1 MEHTRTQRDDAAVR
15 GQAPG
20 SPIKGPAAGESRAA
34 PVVGLMLTLALG
46 FHSVL
51 EVAAPAAPLPTRA
64 RPHAHNSEPGAHRP

>member
-1 MEHTRTQRDDAAVR
+1 MAQWNDAAVR

-20 SPIKGPAAGESRAA
+20 STIKGPAAEGRAA

-51 EVAAPAAPLPTRA
+51 EVAALAAPLPTRA
-64 RPHAHNSEPGAHRP
+64 QPHAHNSKAGAHRP